1 MDKVFDIFMALI
13 GQTPWFILGY
23 IVHKIYFNKPKHTSK
38 SISDKLTI
46 VSER

>member
-13 GQTPWFILGY
+13 GQVPWFVSGY
-23 IVHKIYFNKPKHTSK
+23 IVYKVYSNKPKHTSI